1 MKVFAVLALFVA
13 FVALV
18 QAAPADEEYNVS
30 GLAGEVTEAVEV
42 FGSARQRI
50 CTAALCRAVC
60 QSLGFPRG
68 SCNAQLLCVCRR

>member
-1 MKVFAVLALFVA
+1 MKIYAVLALLVA
-13 FVALV
+13 FMAFVH
-18 QAAPADEEYNVS
+18 AAPADEEYSVA
-30 GLAGEVTEAVEV
+30 GLSGEVTEAVEV